1 MITLPISDLLLL
13 PGVTFFFKKD
23 VFPSGEITAES
34 VGEDI
39 LFIMEK
45 EEKEQMTPDNFYP
58 IGVIGTIDSVD
69 EEGNVRVKVRE
80 RVQISDTEMGKDGVI
95 TADASILPDVD
106 DFPKEEEKAL
116 FEKMKQDILRFVKGF
131 PWGVWARG
139 VILHWKNV
147 EEIGCALSS
156 YFNITWEEKY
166 GIIETD
172 SRRERCKKI
181 E

>member
-1 MITLPISDLLLL
+1 M
-13 PGVTFFFKKD
+13 
-23 VFPSGEITAES
+23 FPSGEITAES

-39 LFIMEK
+39 LFVMEK
-45 EEKEQMTPDNFYP
+45 EEKEQMTPDDFYP

-116 FEKMKQDILRFVKGF
+116 FEKMNRISSFRQRIPMGSLG
-131 PWGVWARG
+131 PWGDFA
-139 VILHWKNV
+139 L
-147 EEIGCALSS
+147 EEC
-156 YFNITWEEKY
+156 
-166 GIIETD
+166 
-172 SRRERCKKI
+172 RRNRMCTFFLF
-181 E
+181 

>member
-80 RVQISDTEMGKDGVI
+80 TGTDSDTEMGKDG
-95 TADASILPDVD
+95 D
-106 DFPKEEEKAL
+106 DYCRCF
-116 FEKMKQDILRFVKGF
+116 DSSGCRRFF
-131 PWGVWARG
+131 R
-139 VILHWKNV
+139 
-147 EEIGCALSS
+147 
-156 YFNITWEEKY
+156 
-166 GIIETD
+166 
-172 SRRERCKKI
+172 KKKRKHCLKR
-181 E
+181 

>member
-45 EEKEQMTPDNFYP
+45 EEKEQMTPDDFYP

-106 DFPKEEEKAL
+106 DFPKEEEKA
-116 FEKMKQDILRFVKGF
+116 
-131 PWGVWARG
+131 
-139 VILHWKNV
+139 
-147 EEIGCALSS
+147 
-156 YFNITWEEKY
+156 
-166 GIIETD
+166 
-172 SRRERCKKI
+172 
-181 E
+181 